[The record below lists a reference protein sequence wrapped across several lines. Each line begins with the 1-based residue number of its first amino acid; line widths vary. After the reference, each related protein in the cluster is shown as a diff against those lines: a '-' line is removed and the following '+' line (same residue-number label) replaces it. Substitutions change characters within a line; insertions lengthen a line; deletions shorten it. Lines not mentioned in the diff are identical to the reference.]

1 MPDQA
6 AHLAEN
12 KLSILYY
19 LYSLDIPLTN
29 SQITQ
34 FFLENNV
41 MNYFD
46 LQQLLS
52 ELVSSQHISCLDTG
66 HKSFYSLTSTGL
78 KALNFFK
85 NRIPEWLREVID
97 AYARQ
102 NRNRF
107 KRENQIIAE
116 YKRVSP
122 DEYEVTCKV
131 MENDITLIELK
142 LSVTD
147 NKQARIICNNWD
159 TKAPEVYKFI
169 MQNLSV

>member
-19 LYSLDIPLTN
+19 LKSLDIPLTN

-46 LQQLLS
+46 LQQLLG
-52 ELVSSQHISCLDTG
+52 ELVSSQHVSCLDTG
-66 HKSFYSLTSTGL
+66 HKSFYSLTPVGVRAL
-78 KALNFFK
+78 KLFE
-85 NRIPEWLREVID
+85 NRIPDWLRESIEAFAV
-97 AYARQ
+97 Q

-107 KRENQIIAE
+107 KRENQIVAE
-116 YKRVSP
+116 YKRISP
-122 DEYEVTCKV
+122 DDYQVTCKV
-131 MENDITLIELK
+131 MENDLTLIELK

-147 NKQARIICNNWD
+147 SKQARVICNNWD
-159 TKAPEVYKFI
+159 TKAPEIYKFI

>member
-1 MPDQA
+1 
-6 AHLAEN
+6 
-12 KLSILYY
+12 
-19 LYSLDIPLTN
+19 
-29 SQITQ
+29 
-34 FFLENNV
+34 

-46 LQQLLS
+46 LQQLLG

-66 HKSFYSLTSTGL
+66 HKSFYSLTPMGL

-85 NRIPEWLREVID
+85 NRIPDWLRESID
-97 AYARQ
+97 VYARQ

-107 KRENQIIAE
+107 KRENQIVAE

-122 DEYEVTCKV
+122 DEYEVT
-131 MENDITLIELK
+131 LIELK

-147 NKQARIICNNWD
+147 SKQARIICNNWD
-159 TKAPEVYKFI
+159 TKAPEIYKFI